1 MLVRPG
7 SNSRPPAWQP
17 DAQPTEPLVR
27 GWSDPAKNLKLHKF
41 PKKHETKRRRPWINF
56 VLVKRAKW
64 TFTPTSHLCSEH
76 FRPEDFE
83 SQFSA
88 IPGTSF
94 VGRRSLKN
102 AFFFLIETSERHTA
116 TDLVNFVYYPTGF
129 VWSNRLHQGF
139 KIVSPKIKLKYTPF
153 LHRDLRY
160 MLCVFLEGVLLF
172 TPLLERAFVL

>member
-1 MLVRPG
+1 MKQRGDDYG
-7 SNSRPPAWQP
+7 SSLSLLNVQN
-17 DAQPTEPLVR
+17 
-27 GWSDPAKNLKLHKF
+27 GH
-41 PKKHETKRRRPWINF
+41 
-56 VLVKRAKW
+56 
-64 TFTPTSHLCSEH
+64 FTPTSHLCSEH

-129 VWSNRLHQGF
+129 V
-139 KIVSPKIKLKYTPF
+139 
-153 LHRDLRY
+153 
-160 MLCVFLEGVLLF
+160 
-172 TPLLERAFVL
+172 